1 MWVTGA
7 GGGHGRGPPGTL
19 CLPWGAGASSS
30 EAEPAVGAASSG
42 RPAGVAGD
50 KRASLWGAPRLSPE
64 PLRQLRGCTGLLRTP
79 LGGHT
84 LSFLR
89 PFHSVG
95 PWGALLSR
103 SPCVPRRTGAA
114 VGDRGTG
121 PRKAGCPASP
131 EPPVGGHTARP
142 RTALRGLPAGS
153 TWVPGLHR
161 ALRAPDTHGQV
172 LCLVASRERW
182 PCSHFMVTVT
192 DFSFVGR
199 VGSDR
204 FSLCR
209 RLPWSY
215 LVPSCRGT
223 FPVSRRVWPASRPPQ
238 TPA

>member
-1 MWVTGA
+1 M
-7 GGGHGRGPPGTL
+7 
-19 CLPWGAGASSS
+19 S
-30 EAEPAVGAASSG
+30 AASSG

-50 KRASLWGAPRLSPE
+50 KHASLWGAPRLSPE
-64 PLRQLRGCTGLLRTP
+64 PSPPASRLHWAAEGP

-89 PFHSVG
+89 PFRSVG

-121 PRKAGCPASP
+121 PRKAVCPASP

-142 RTALRGLPAGS
+142 QTALCGPPAGS

-182 PCSHFMVTVT
+182 PCSHFVVTVT
-192 DFSFVGR
+192 DFSFVR
-199 VGSDR
+199 QVGSDR

-223 FPVSRRVWPASRPPQ
+223 FLVGRRVWPASRPPQ
-238 TPA
+238 SPA